1 MVLILAIS
9 LHIRLRCL
17 VSLASSS
24 IDNPIRFVLNEAI
37 QRIWIE
43 KGMEDEEM
51 TKIIEKYVEE
61 HGIAD
66 ALRAAGKLEGIA
78 EVSP

>member
-1 MVLILAIS
+1 
-9 LHIRLRCL
+9 
-17 VSLASSS
+17 
-24 IDNPIRFVLNEAI
+24 
-37 QRIWIE
+37 
-43 KGMEDEEM
+43 MEDEEM